1 MISHNNASL
10 TRSQLPEWPATKS
23 TDAAQLVAVREL
35 LGRLEALLKRP
46 DEIPETTLSVGPLR
60 LDLLT
65 RTVARGQRSIN
76 LLPREFRL
84 LEYLMRHHGQLV
96 TRAMLF
102 TDVWNYNFVP
112 QSNLVDVHMGRL
124 RRKID
129 ESAESPMIYS
139 FRGQGFMLRAPIWA
153 HLPSSPARSHVSHQD
168 PEGKEWRGD
177 RRPLI
182 GWLSLQAFDRVAPGM
197 SEEDTAE
204 ARKKAIKPS

>member
-1 MISHNNASL
+1 MISNNNASL
-10 TRSQLPEWPATKS
+10 SRSQLPEWPATKS
-23 TDAAQLVAVREL
+23 MDAAQLVAMTEL

-46 DEIPETTLSVGPLR
+46 DEIRETTLSVGPLQ

-84 LEYLMRHHGQLV
+84 LEYMMRHHGQLV

-102 TDVWNYNFVP
+102 RDVWNYNFVP

-139 FRGQGFMLRAPIWA
+139 FRGQGFMLRTPI
-153 HLPSSPARSHVSHQD
+153 
-168 PEGKEWRGD
+168 
-177 RRPLI
+177 
-182 GWLSLQAFDRVAPGM
+182 
-197 SEEDTAE
+197 
-204 ARKKAIKPS
+204 